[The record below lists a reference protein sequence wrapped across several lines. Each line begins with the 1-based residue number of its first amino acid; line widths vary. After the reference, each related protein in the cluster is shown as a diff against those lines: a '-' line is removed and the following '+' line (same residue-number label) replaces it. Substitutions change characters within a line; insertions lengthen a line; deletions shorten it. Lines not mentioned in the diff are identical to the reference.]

1 MSRLIVRNTTVYN
14 CRRVATLL
22 FAVFLVRQYH
32 PYLFFLCDYLNLF
45 NSDLDKECIEALG
58 EALDT
63 WGGKDGAILVISHD
77 RSFCEKVGFTHV
89 ATVAD
94 GTLKIEQRSL
104 CDDDWEQYS
113 LKSDASPM
121 NDEQIKESNAQQLEE
136 EKREIAKR
144 RKLSVNAP
152 RRIAQLEKLISG
164 CEVLINSI
172 DAEAFAHG
180 NDVGKLVELTKAKER
195 EQAKV
200 DEMMKEWEE
209 LEAIIA
215 EFS

>member
-1 MSRLIVRNTTVYN
+1 M
-14 CRRVATLL
+14 
-22 FAVFLVRQYH
+22 
-32 PYLFFLCDYLNLF
+32 
-45 NSDLDKECIEALG
+45 
-58 EALDT
+58 
-63 WGGKDGAILVISHD
+63 
-77 RSFCEKVGFTHV
+77 

-104 CDDDWEQYS
+104 CEDDWEQYS
-113 LKSDASPM
+113 LKSECIAL
-121 NDEQIKESNAQQLEE
+121 NDEQNKGGNAEQLEE
-136 EKREIAKR
+136 EKRELAKR

-152 RRIAQLEKLISG
+152 RRIAQLEKLISD

-172 DAEAFAHG
+172 DAEALANG
-180 NDVGKLVELTKAKER
+180 NDVAKLVQLTEAKER

>member
-1 MSRLIVRNTTVYN
+1 MI
-14 CRRVATLL
+14 C
-22 FAVFLVRQYH
+22 FH
-32 PYLFFLCDYLNLF
+32 
-45 NSDLDKECIEALG
+45 SDLDKECIEALG

-89 ATVAD
+89 ATVAE

-104 CDDDWEQYS
+104 CEDDWEQYS
-113 LKSDASPM
+113 LKSDCIAV
-121 NDEQIKESNAQQLEE
+121 NDEQNKVRNAQQLEE
-136 EKREIAKR
+136 EKRELAKR

-152 RRIAQLEKLISG
+152 RRIAQLEKLISDS
-164 CEVLINSI
+164 EVVINSI
-172 DAEAFAHG
+172 DAEALANG
-180 NDVGKLVELTKAKER
+180 KDVGKLVELTKARER

-209 LEAIIA
+209 LEAIVA

>member
-1 MSRLIVRNTTVYN
+1 
-14 CRRVATLL
+14 VATLL